1 MVFADHRAIVHP
13 DRKDG
18 AYAVEGLFRF
28 SHLSTNGSAED
39 LPVVGVSELSVILPR
54 GELKAIT
61 RRWRFGMHVPK
72 EPSVVEHNTD
82 GSLTLYVLLAVS
94 TCITR
99 ETQMSRA

>member
-1 MVFADHRAIVHP
+1 
-13 DRKDG
+13 
-18 AYAVEGLFRF
+18 
-28 SHLSTNGSAED
+28 
-39 LPVVGVSELSVILPR
+39 
-54 GELKAIT
+54 
-61 RRWRFGMHVPK
+61 MHVPK